1 MVDFLTTL
9 IERTMGVAQ
18 VAQPTVAP
26 IFGPRSAP
34 LPGEKDA
41 RSIRAEPKESS
52 NASSDRIEPQ
62 KSTSRRTSV
71 ISSRPGSETSPIS
84 LEGCPPPFIR
94 PQHIRRKPNRL
105 SSPFDLAKA
114 VPVEDD
120 EGPSRG
126 RIDHRTRGP
135 SSAATC
141 SMRDEESAS
150 VRREPE
156 ASRGKIRPPHGT
168 EFHGEGQIARL
179 QRETSRDLPTA
190 HPLEIGASHSNSFEL
205 RPRSMTGPETTSHPE
220 TINRMTTGRPLRSD
234 LQGAVSERPIIRVTI
249 GRIDVRAVP
258 PPAPPQQQP
267 PPPAPGLSLDDY
279 LKERNGGER

>member
-1 MVDFLTTL
+1 MVDFLTRL

-18 VAQPTVAP
+18 VAQPTIAP
-26 IFGPRSAP
+26 IFSPGSAP

-41 RSIRAEPKESS
+41 GSARMEPEESS
-52 NASSDRIEPQ
+52 KSSSDRVEPQ
-62 KSTSRRTSV
+62 ESSSRKTSV
-71 ISSRPGSETSPIS
+71 ISSRPVSETSPIV
-84 LEGCPPPFIR
+84 LDDCPSPLIATQDLRQTFDGLP
-94 PQHIRRKPNRL
+94 
-105 SSPFDLAKA
+105 SSFCFTEPVA
-114 VPVEDD
+114 VGDD
-120 EGPSRG
+120 DGSSHG

-179 QRETSRDLPTA
+179 QRETSRDLPTT
-190 HPLEIGASHSNSFEL
+190 HPVEIESTHPKL
-205 RPRSMTGPETTSHPE
+205 KPRSMIWPETPSHPE

-258 PPAPPQQQP
+258 PPAPPQPP